1 MAPATRLTATSNNDD
16 DVNERLRSVE
26 ETLAT
31 ITQTM
36 QEMIVMNKGMNGNGR
51 NQNQHQFTRMTKVDF
66 LKQFIRLNGE
76 NVSWNVYKFGILQRF
91 GTVYDDPVSE
101 IRKVKYQTNAKDYQD
116 AFDTLLSRVD
126 ISEEHAVSYYL
137 GWLPAGIEMGVR
149 MLRPK
154 TLADAYSLTNL
165 QEATLEAVRKKN
177 KLVMNSSVGRFGSGM
192 GQGSNSKPPLLGL
205 PTPNT
210 NWKSKP
216 NNPVNTPVRK
226 QLTQKEYQEKRAQNL
241 CFYYDQKYTPG
252 HKCSGQLYSLVVLA
266 YEEDEYFKVEEGDEV
281 MPAQEE
287 LP

>member
-1 MAPATRLTATSNNDD
+1 MKFGVNQFPKCTTTRLTATSNNDD
-16 DVNERLRSVE
+16 GVNERLRSVE

-36 QEMIVMNKGMNGNGR
+36 QEMIVMNKGINGNGR
-51 NQNQHQFTRMTKVDF
+51 NQNQHQFSGDDVKGWLFRCEQFFSIDEIPDSQKVKLIYVHLFDNG
-66 LKQFIRLNGE
+66 LLWHKQFIRLNGE
-76 NVSWNVYKFGILQRF
+76 NVSQNVYKFGILQRF
-91 GTVYDDPVSE
+91 STVYDDPVSE
-101 IRKVKYQTNAKDYQD
+101 IRKVKYQTNAKEYKD

-126 ISEEHAVSYYL
+126 HH
-137 GWLPAGIEMGVR
+137 
-149 MLRPK
+149 
-154 TLADAYSLTNL
+154 
-165 QEATLEAVRKKN
+165 
-177 KLVMNSSVGRFGSGM
+177 GM
-192 GQGSNSKPPLLGL
+192 WSKDNSKPPLLGL

-226 QLTQKEYQEKRAQNL
+226 QLIQKEYQEKRAQNFV
-241 CFYYDQKYTPG
+241 FYYDNQKYTPG